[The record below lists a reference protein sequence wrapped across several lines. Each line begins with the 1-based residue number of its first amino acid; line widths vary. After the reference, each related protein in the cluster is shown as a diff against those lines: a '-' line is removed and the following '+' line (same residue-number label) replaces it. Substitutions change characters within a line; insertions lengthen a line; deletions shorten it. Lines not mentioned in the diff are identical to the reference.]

1 MSVSASK
8 VKYSL
13 TPLDITHSPGVEQLD
28 EEEKQV
34 IIIITNGKGSHMY
47 RWHVLRMYCIVLYCR
62 CILLVFSKQLRQ

>member
-1 MSVSASK
+1 MSVPTSK

-34 IIIITNGKGSHMY
+34 IIIITNGKGRHMY
-47 RWHVLRMYCIVLYCR
+47 MYIVD
-62 CILLVFSKQLRQ
+62 VFY

>member
-1 MSVSASK
+1 MSVPASK

-34 IIIITNGKGSHMY
+34 IIIIITNGKGKCMY
-47 RWHVLRMYCIVLYCR
+47 RYLCMCVCI
-62 CILLVFSKQLRQ
+62 I

>member
-1 MSVSASK
+1 MSVPASK

-34 IIIITNGKGSHMY
+34 IIIITNGKG
-47 RWHVLRMYCIVLYCR
+47 RRMYCVYCVLIPYFPHTDMFNSSY
-62 CILLVFSKQLRQ
+62 IT

>member
-1 MSVSASK
+1 MSVPASK

-34 IIIITNGKGSHMY
+34 IIIITNGKG
-47 RWHVLRMYCIVLYCR
+47 RRMYLLCRGCIVLS
-62 CILLVFSKQLRQ
+62 CIL